1 MENIL
6 EEIKEKLIA
15 NGQDPEN
22 YLRGLKHNRAINY
35 WEYVMVDTLLTLQ
48 NPRTDFKDETIFIV
62 YHQITELV
70 LKLIR
75 HELDQ
80 LCLSEVE
87 PNLFVEKLY
96 RMVRYTDLLCSSFSI
111 MNQGMS
117 YEDYNQFRLSLS
129 PASGFQSAQ
138 FRFIELM
145 CTDVDL
151 LIPAYL
157 RNRVTPETTLEEK
170 FSMLYWQEAGYNRE
184 TNKKNKTL
192 TDFEQKYL
200 PLFIQSAN
208 KMKTHNLNNKYKS
221 MLPKLDEQG
230 QKSLIEALRA
240 FDKKYNIEWPM
251 VHLET
256 ARTYLKAK
264 GETKTATGGSH
275 WEKYLHPAFQRR
287 IYFPELWSES
297 ELAAWGTSETERAP
311 DLI

>member
-1 MENIL
+1 MEDIL
-6 EEIKEKLIA
+6 QEIKDKLIA

-75 HELDQ
+75 HELEQ
-80 LCLSEVE
+80 LCLSEIE

-96 RMVRYTDLLCSSFSI
+96 RMVRYTDLLSSSFSI

-117 YEDYNQFRLSLS
+117 YEDYNKFRLSLS

-157 RNRVTPETTLEEK
+157 RNHVKPETSLQDK
-170 FSMLYWQEAGYNRE
+170 FGLLYWQEAGFNRE

-192 TDFEQKYL
+192 TDFEQKYM
-200 PLFIQSAN
+200 PCC
-208 KMKTHNLNNKYKS
+208 LNW
-221 MLPKLDEQG
+221 MRQAKL
-230 QKSLIEALRA
+230 
-240 FDKKYNIEWPM
+240 
-251 VHLET
+251 
-256 ARTYLKAK
+256 
-264 GETKTATGGSH
+264 
-275 WEKYLHPAFQRR
+275 
-287 IYFPELWSES
+287 LW
-297 ELAAWGTSETERAP
+297 
-311 DLI
+311 

>member
-1 MENIL
+1 MEQMESLIND
-6 EEIKEKLIA
+6 IKAKLQA

-35 WEYVMVDTLLTLQ
+35 WEYIQVDTLLSLQ
-48 NPRTDFKDETIFIV
+48 NPRTDFKDETIFIM

-80 LCLSEVE
+80 LCLTEME
-87 PNLFVEKLY
+87 PRLFVEKLY
-96 RMVRYTDLLCSSFSI
+96 RMVRYTDLLSSSFSI

-151 LIPAYL
+151 LIHEHFRKNL
-157 RNRVTPETTLEEK
+157 TTENTLAEK
-170 FSMLYWQEAGYNRE
+170 FDFVYWQEAGYNRE
-184 TNKKNKTL
+184 AKKKNKTL
-192 TDFEQKYL
+192 TDFETKYLGSFIQTAENMKDKNLNQKY
-200 PLFIQSAN
+200 
-208 KMKTHNLNNKYKS
+208 KT
-221 MLPKLDEQG
+221 ML
-230 QKSLIEALRA
+230 KSLDQTGQENLIAALRA
-240 FDKKYNIEWPM
+240 FDKKYNIDWPM

-256 ARTYLKAK
+256 ARTYLKSK
-264 GETKTATGGSH
+264 GEVKTATGGSH
-275 WEKYLHPAFQRR
+275 WEKYLHPQFQRR
-287 IYFPELWSES
+287 IYFPELWSKE
-297 ELAAWGTSETERAP
+297 EMENWGKE
-311 DLI
+311 D

>member
-6 EEIKEKLIA
+6 QEIKDKLIA

-75 HELDQ
+75 HELEQ
-80 LCLSEVE
+80 LCLSNME
-87 PNLFVEKLY
+87 PKLFIEKLY
-96 RMVRYTDLLCSSFSI
+96 RMVRYTDLLSSSFSI

-145 CTDVDL
+145 CTDIDL

-157 RNRVTPETTLEEK
+157 RDRLTPETSLEEK
-170 FSMLYWQEAGYNRE
+170 FSMLYWQEAGFNRE

-192 TDFEQKYL
+192 SDFELKYL

-208 KMKTHNLNNKYKS
+208 QMKSSNLNTKYKL
-221 MLPKLDEQG
+221 MIKNLDQDK
-230 QKSLIEALRA
+230 QNDLKNALRA
-240 FDKKYNIEWPM
+240 FDKKYNVDWPM

-256 ARTYLKAK
+256 ARTYLKSK

-287 IYFPELWSES
+287 IYFPDLWSEI
-297 ELAAWGTSETERAP
+297 ELENWGIEK
-311 DLI
+311 